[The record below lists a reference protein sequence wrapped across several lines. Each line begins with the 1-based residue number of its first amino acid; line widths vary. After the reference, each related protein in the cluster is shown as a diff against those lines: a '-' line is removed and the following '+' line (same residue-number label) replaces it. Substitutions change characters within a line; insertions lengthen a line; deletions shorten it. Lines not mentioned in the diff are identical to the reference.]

1 MKKFVLLLLIAI
13 VSIACVFANGEKEAS
28 GPKSYTVNIASAF
41 APEGPI
47 HEVIMNFKDQV
58 EKETDNRVKIV
69 VHASG
74 SLGGEREI
82 VEGLSAG
89 TIEMGAQGIMDLTLY
104 APQFTVFE
112 EPFVIRDLDHL
123 NKFWNTIGVDLN
135 NQAGEKTG
143 IITAGYM
150 IRGAR
155 MITANTPITSSADF
169 KGLKFRLPSLP
180 VRIKV
185 FEAMGA
191 IPTVVDF
198 PEVYMA
204 LKTGTIDA
212 QENPPETIY
221 SYKYYEAQKYL
232 VLSRHVWSTARY
244 QISKKWFDTLPA
256 EDQAMFLKAWAD
268 ASAKVRTEVPDPD
281 AIYIKKLQ
289 EAGMT
294 VIEPEMEEFRNLA
307 EPVMAGYDES
317 MWLPGLRQKIMD
329 L

>member
-1 MKKFVLLLLIAI
+1 MKKSVLLLFIAI
-13 VSIACVFANGEKEAS
+13 VALACAS
-28 GPKSYTVNIASAF
+28 AQGQQEPVGPKSYTVNIASAF
-41 APEGPI
+41 APSGPI
-47 HEVIMNFKDQV
+47 HDVIVNFKDRV
-58 EKETDNRVKIV
+58 EKETNNRVRV
-69 VHASG
+69 VIHASG

-244 QISKKWFDTLPA
+244 QISKKWFATLSQ
-256 EDQAMFLKAWAD
+256 EDQAMLTKAWAD
-268 ASAKVRTEVPDPD
+268 ASAKVRAEVPDPD
-281 AIYIKKLQ
+281 AIYVKKLQ
-289 EAGMT
+289 EAGMK
-294 VIEPEMEEFRNLA
+294 VIEPNMDEFRKLA
-307 EPVMAGYDES
+307 EPVMTGYDKT
-317 MWLPGLRQKIMD
+317 MWLPGLRQKIMA

>member
-1 MKKFVLLLLIAI
+1 MKKIAI
-13 VSIACVFANGEKEAS
+13 LLVISMLTLSVGFAQGEKEAA
-28 GPKSYTVNIASAF
+28 GAKPYTVNVASAF

-47 HEVIMNFKDQV
+47 HQVIVNFKNQV
-58 EKETDNRVKIV
+58 ESETKGRVKV
-69 VHASG
+69 VIHASG

-104 APQFTVFE
+104 APAYTVFE

-123 NKFWNTIGVDLN
+123 NKFWSTIGLDLN
-135 NQAGEKTG
+135 QKAAEKTG
-143 IITAGYM
+143 VMTAGYM

-155 MITANTPITSSADF
+155 MITANTPIKGSADF

-232 VLSRHVWSTARY
+232 ILSRHVWSTARY
-244 QISKKWFDTLPA
+244 QMSKKWFDKLSV
-256 EDQAMFLKAWAD
+256 EDQNLFTKAWAD
-268 ASAKVRTEVPDPD
+268 ASAKVRAEVPDPD
-281 AIYIKKLQ
+281 AVYIKKLQ
-289 EAGMT
+289 EAGMV
-294 VIEPEMEEFRNLA
+294 VIEPNMEEFRALA
-307 EPVMAGYDES
+307 EPVMQSFDKS
-317 MWLPGLRQKIMD
+317 MWLPGLRQQIMD